1 MLSWGYLLQRST
13 ILNLPFHNLVSRLPS
28 SVPERLPMNSEDI
41 IEGGYMVEKNSDIN
55 IPGRIVLNLW
65 RILRVEV
72 RVTSRMIHS
81 FQC

>member
-1 MLSWGYLLQRST
+1 MQIEMVSLGYLLQRST
-13 ILNLPFHNLVSRLPS
+13 ILGIPLHNLLSRI
-28 SVPERLPMNSEDI
+28 PENIPDRPVANTEDV

-72 RVTSRMIHS
+72 
-81 FQC
+81 C